1 MKRYMRRLSAHTL
14 SAKIAVT
21 TMLAMALAAPSFAV
35 SPSQVLRVLD
45 NRTVTGSIAPLGETV
60 SLNLGATPVPV
71 VVTWQGDVAN
81 VGRELMTISIN
92 GGSCGAFGGGQI
104 PYFLQPSGY
113 APNGYNNISMQWVVF
128 PSDGLIP
135 GTNTI
140 NLCAGSLS
148 GDSFLLGYRTL
159 TVRKG
164 N

>member
-71 VVTWQGDVAN
+71 VVTWEGDVAN
-81 VGRELMTISIN
+81 VGRELMTVSYTHLTL
-92 GGSCGAFGGGQI
+92 
-104 PYFLQPSGY
+104 P
-113 APNGYNNISMQWVVF
+113 
-128 PSDGLIP
+128 
-135 GTNTI
+135 TI
-140 NLCAGSLS
+140 CS
-148 GDSFLLGYRTL
+148 
-159 TVRKG
+159 V
-164 N
+164 